1 MIRFNF
7 ISANEGIVASKRQI
21 TRRKF
26 NKCAHKL
33 LNKKKKRKG
42 ILFLQF
48 INILK

>member
-33 LNKKKKRKG
+33 LNKKKREKEFYFCN
-42 ILFLQF
+42 LLTY
-48 INILK
+48 